1 MPRVES
7 PPLPVPSLRLRR
19 PLCFFPRRRQ
29 AIRAHWLVLN
39 PECWVS
45 PAAAS
50 GLHVCPSP
58 SAGSSAR
65 GATAMDVASLVDRDG
80 GKEGEGGSENEN
92 IAEKRR
98 KGRTAADR
106 EEDKRRQCRAT
117 GSALSLGSR
126 GIASDLLGRPRCRA
140 AVVRS
145 VRDTRFA
152 DDVSPVSPYPL
163 LGEGERERTSI
174 EGTDRD
180 EEEEKSGQRECR
192 CPMLWAGKRGRE
204 AGRDAG
210 CESERGQPRLRAA
223 LPPRSNEVH
232 RFCCRFHTRPRHE
245 EHLLEQ

>member
-45 PAAAS
+45 PAAGGRAAFVPIS
-50 GLHVCPSP
+50 LRP
-58 SAGSSAR
+58 SAGASAR
-65 GATAMDVASLVDRDG
+65 GAMDVASLVDHDG

-126 GIASDLLGRPRCRA
+126 GIASDLLGRPRCWA

-163 LGEGERERTSI
+163 LGEGEREREDI
-174 EGTDRD
+174 
-180 EEEEKSGQRECR
+180 
-192 CPMLWAGKRGRE
+192 
-204 AGRDAG
+204 
-210 CESERGQPRLRAA
+210 
-223 LPPRSNEVH
+223 N
-232 RFCCRFHTRPRHE
+232 
-245 EHLLEQ
+245 

>member
-1 MPRVES
+1 M
-7 PPLPVPSLRLRR
+7 
-19 PLCFFPRRRQ
+19 
-29 AIRAHWLVLN
+29 
-39 PECWVS
+39 
-45 PAAAS
+45 
-50 GLHVCPSP
+50 
-58 SAGSSAR
+58 
-65 GATAMDVASLVDRDG
+65 
-80 GKEGEGGSENEN
+80 EGGSENEN

-126 GIASDLLGRPRCRA
+126 GIASDLLGRPRCWA

-174 EGTDRD
+174 EGTDR

-204 AGRDAG
+204 RGREG
-210 CESERGQPRLRAA
+210 RRVRERARTTTTARRARRLLALMRCIASAAASTPARATRNTYSNSD
-223 LPPRSNEVH
+223 RSG
-232 RFCCRFHTRPRHE
+232 HTILGGDEGEKKRGSLAR
-245 EHLLEQ
+245 